1 MRQGSRSHVM
11 TLHRAN
17 ETATG
22 SATVDIST
30 TRTRVAWRMR
40 HKKVTA
46 GLGPGE
52 LNEARDRLGIDFL
65 RQMKQLI
72 QRDDE
77 R

>member
-1 MRQGSRSHVM
+1 
-11 TLHRAN
+11 
-17 ETATG
+17 
-22 SATVDIST
+22 
-30 TRTRVAWRMR
+30 MR